1 MSSRTFITRE
11 KSVPDLKASKDRQ
24 TVLLGAD
31 EAGDFKSEPVLIY
44 HFKNP
49 RALKD

>member
-1 MSSRTFITRE
+1 MSSGTFITRE
-11 KSVPDLKASKDRQ
+11 KSVPDLKASEDRR

-31 EAGDFKSEPVLIY
+31 EAGDFKVKPVLIY

-49 RALKD
+49 RALQD